1 MFCVVDVSLVRRVE
15 GKLLLLEVVA
25 WEEMVSVIEIRIL
38 FCRRDAQQVID
49 SMEMREVSTD
59 YCSASHK
66 CHISHDHWLIHRGYS
81 HNHHRI
87 VSPSHE
93 RYN

>member
-38 FCRRDAQQVID
+38 FCRRDAQQVIGGID
-49 SMEMREVSTD
+49 RLLQRLPQM
-59 YCSASHK
+59 SHFT
-66 CHISHDHWLIHRGYS
+66 
-81 HNHHRI
+81 
-87 VSPSHE
+87 
-93 RYN
+93 